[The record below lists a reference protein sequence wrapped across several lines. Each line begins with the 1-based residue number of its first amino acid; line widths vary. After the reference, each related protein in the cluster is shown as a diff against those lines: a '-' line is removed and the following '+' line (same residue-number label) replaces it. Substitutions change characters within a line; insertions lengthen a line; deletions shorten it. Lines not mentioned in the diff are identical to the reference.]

1 MFLSDVSF
9 LPVPCMLVARLSSF
23 PLIIHFSR
31 LIPFS
36 PHPSVSLHTHK
47 YPHLLVLV
55 CFVSWLGCICVM
67 FFLFYLRLILLSFF
81 SSLNVSHYYCL
92 HVIPHLVLT
101 WHAMRIFFFFSFF
114 LSSSSFFLSA
124 CFFNASDGFQK
135 RQFEME
141 MAMDVVIEAFFYFF
155 FLNNLSC
162 YACCKNDI

>member
-101 WHAMRIFFFFSFF
+101 WHAMRIFFFFLSFF
-114 LSSSSFFLSA
+114 PPPLSSYRHVFLTL
-124 CFFNASDGFQK
+124 
-135 RQFEME
+135 
-141 MAMDVVIEAFFYFF
+141 AMVFRRD
-155 FLNNLSC
+155 NL
-162 YACCKNDI
+162 KWKWQWMW